1 MATLA
6 PPRAEQQLSKPLNK
20 QSRLQFVTLKLHLYL
35 GLASAIFLLILG
47 FTGAIIGFEQEIP
60 RWLHPNLF
68 YVKPSAQ
75 SFNEAQLIH
84 NVEQKFAPAHVRS
97 IILSRKPDFSQVM
110 LLPATNGDVRASTR
124 VFVDPYSGAILG
136 SLAGQTTD
144 EQVLQALHS
153 FHLRIGLGDT
163 GKLIVSIAGAI
174 LIFEILFGLV
184 LWWRLKRATIRLSG
198 SWFRIF
204 FDSHNAIGIYASLLL
219 LLISITGVVIGFDFF
234 EPLIFHVT
242 HSEPLVQRK
251 LPNSTP
257 MAGAN
262 PIDADRAI
270 EAAHIAMPEGTPAGM
285 QLPAGPRGAYLVQM
299 RTEETAPAV
308 HSFVVVDQYSGNVL
322 GMQKFKSSLGYRVI
336 RFNRSLHT
344 GDLWGIW
351 GHIINSLVSVVLM
364 VMVLTGIVIWWKK
377 LAI

>member
-6 PPRAEQQLSKPLNK
+6 PPRAEQQLAKPPQK

-75 SFNEAQLIH
+75 SFTEAQLIQ
-84 NVEQKFAPAHVRS
+84 NVEQKFAPAHVRN

-110 LLPATNGDVRASTR
+110 LLPATNGDARASTR
-124 VFVDPYSGAILG
+124 VFVDPYSGAVLG
-136 SLAGQTTD
+136 SLSGQTAD

-184 LWWRLKRATIRLSG
+184 LWWRLKRAT
-198 SWFRIF
+198 
-204 FDSHNAIGIYASLLL
+204 
-219 LLISITGVVIGFDFF
+219 
-234 EPLIFHVT
+234 
-242 HSEPLVQRK
+242 
-251 LPNSTP
+251 
-257 MAGAN
+257 
-262 PIDADRAI
+262 
-270 EAAHIAMPEGTPAGM
+270 
-285 QLPAGPRGAYLVQM
+285 
-299 RTEETAPAV
+299 
-308 HSFVVVDQYSGNVL
+308 
-322 GMQKFKSSLGYRVI
+322 
-336 RFNRSLHT
+336 
-344 GDLWGIW
+344 
-351 GHIINSLVSVVLM
+351 
-364 VMVLTGIVIWWKK
+364 
-377 LAI
+377 